1 MLLNPKDSW
10 FVVKD
15 NTELIEKEQ
24 CFNKDSEKIV
34 NNNAFVEIS
43 QDDYKKFDDLLKKF
57 SKKQANDFN
66 PDEDE

>member
-15 NTELIEKEQ
+15 NDELIGKEQ

-34 NNNAFVEIS
+34 NSNAFVEIS
-43 QDDYKKFDDLLKKF
+43 QDEYKKFDDFLKKF
-57 SKKQANDFN
+57 GKKYDTDFD
-66 PDEDE
+66 PEEDE